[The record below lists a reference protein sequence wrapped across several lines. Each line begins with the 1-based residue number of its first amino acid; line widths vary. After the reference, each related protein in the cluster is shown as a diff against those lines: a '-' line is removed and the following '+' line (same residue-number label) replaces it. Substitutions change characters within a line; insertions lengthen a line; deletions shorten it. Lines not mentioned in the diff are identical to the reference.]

1 MGKASILVVDDDNRI
16 RGLLSKYLTAND
28 FTVKEAE
35 NAEVAND
42 LLKEEAFDLM
52 VLDVMMPGKTGFEF
66 AKDLRGDD
74 NNIPILFLTARTDIE
89 DRIEGLEMGADDYLT
104 KPFEP
109 KELVLRINAILRRQ
123 GIHKEELKFKDYTLD
138 DESMMLTHDNG
149 RKIYLN
155 NIETTFL
162 KVLIKA
168 NGESVSR
175 EELLDKSRLVVEFR
189 TIDVQIMRL
198 RQKIEEDPKNPQY
211 LKTIRGEG
219 YQLETWKQNY
229 HLLAKEGSL
238 T

>member
-219 YQLETWKQNY
+219 YQLET
-229 HLLAKEGSL
+229 
-238 T
+238 